1 MTTKYR
7 GSAHWNYDINL
18 RLTRKV
24 PVIFHNLGGCDS
36 HLIMDEIGK
45 FDVKANVIQNG
56 LEKYMA
62 FIINHIKQQV
72 ILHYIFMLQITARN
86 L

>member
-7 GSAHWNYDINL
+7 GFAHWNYDINF
-18 RLTRKV
+18 RLTRNV

-36 HLIMDEIGK
+36 HLIMDAIGK

-62 FIINHIKQQV
+62 FIINHIK
-72 ILHYIFMLQITARN
+72 
-86 L
+86 

>member
-1 MTTKYR
+1 MTRKYR
-7 GSAHWNYDINL
+7 GYSHWSYNINL

-24 PVIFHNLGGCDS
+24 HVIFHNLGACDS

-45 FDVKANVIQNG
+45 FDVKANVIQYRKI

-62 FIINHIKQQV
+62 FIINNIK
-72 ILHYIFMLQITARN
+72 
-86 L
+86 